1 MAVPTVTT
9 QAVTA
14 IITATATGN
23 GNVTADGGATVTDRG
38 VCWALTTNPVV
49 GGLHAHAVAGG
60 TGAFTGAL
68 TGLSLGTLY
77 YLRAFATN
85 ADGTAYGAN
94 VTFYTAPAVAQ
105 QQILIRGRER
115 TANH

>member
-9 QAVTA
+9 QATTA
-14 IITATATGN
+14 IVTATATGN
-23 GNVTADGGATVTDRG
+23 GTVTADGGATVTDRG
-38 VCWALTTNPVV
+38 VCWATSTDPVV
-49 GGLHAHAVAGG
+49 GGSHAHAVAGG
-60 TGAFTGAL
+60 TGVFTASL

-105 QQILIRGRER
+105 QQVLI
-115 TANH
+115 TARQR